1 MTRLTFLLFLV
12 LQRKV
17 AYFAMAGATPR
28 GRFHRLPCG
37 PSLRSVTLEPSPWL
51 RLLVSFAVVL
61 AALLFLIPGQAMA
74 ESEQPVQVP
83 GLDEQMH
90 KLDMEEIDRFINSMD
105 EETQKSIP
113 GGFSEIVSK
122 LAHRDFDWKP
132 ADVFRSIMAG
142 FFREIVANTALLG
155 KLVVLAIICAVLQN
169 LSSAF
174 ERGGAGQLTYMVTY
188 LVLVV
193 LAMGSFALAVNSG
206 REVVDKMVTFMQ
218 ALLPVLLT
226 LLVAVGGF
234 ASAAIFQPV
243 LFVSLTV
250 IGTLIKNIVLP
261 LIFLA
266 AVLGIAGNLSP
277 RLKLS
282 NMAGLLKTVAMG
294 ILGIFTTVFLGLLA
308 IQGVAGAVG
317 DGVTL
322 RVIKFSTDAFIPVVG
337 GMFSDALEAIVSS
350 SLLIKN
356 AVGIAGVVVVVM
368 LMALPLLK
376 ILCLSFIYK
385 LAGAIIQPV
394 GDGQVVD
401 CLNGL
406 GSSLISVFAA
416 VSVVGLMFF
425 FAITVVVAVGNLTVM
440 LR

>member
-1 MTRLTFLLFLV
+1 ML
-12 LQRKV
+12 
-17 AYFAMAGATPR
+17 
-28 GRFHRLPCG
+28 
-37 PSLRSVTLEPSPWL
+37 
-51 RLLVSFAVVL
+51 FAV
-61 AALLFLIPGQAMA
+61 PGQAIA
-74 ESEQPVQVP
+74 STEQTVSPP

-105 EETQKSIP
+105 EETQKAIP

-122 LAHRDFDWKP
+122 MVHRDFDWKP
-132 ADVFRSIMAG
+132 ADVFKNIMG
-142 FFREIVANTALLG
+142 SFFKEIVANSALLG
-155 KLVVLAIICAVLQN
+155 KLVILAIICAVLQN
-169 LSSAF
+169 LTLAF
-174 ERGGAGQLTYMVTY
+174 ERSGTGQLTYMVAY
-188 LVLVV
+188 LVLVA
-193 LAMGSFALAVNSG
+193 LALSSFALAVNAG
-206 REVVDKMVTFMQ
+206 REVVDSMVTFMQ

-261 LIFLA
+261 LIFFA
-266 AVLGIAGNLSP
+266 AVLGLAGSLSP

-282 NMAGLLKTVAMG
+282 NMAGLLKTVAMS
-294 ILGIFTTVFLGLLA
+294 ILGIFSTVFLGLLA
-308 IQGVAGAVG
+308 LQGVAGAVG
-317 DGVTL
+317 DGVAL
-322 RVIKFSTDAFIPVVG
+322 RIVKFSTDAFIPVVG

-368 LMALPLLK
+368 MMALPLLK
-376 ILCLSFIYK
+376 ILCLAFIYK
-385 LAGAIIQPV
+385 LAGAMLQPV

-401 CLNGL
+401 CLNDL

-425 FAITVVVAVGNLTVM
+425 FVITVVVAVGNFTVM

>member
-1 MTRLTFLLFLV
+1 MTRLTLLLF
-12 LQRKV
+12 
-17 AYFAMAGATPR
+17 
-28 GRFHRLPCG
+28 
-37 PSLRSVTLEPSPWL
+37 
-51 RLLVSFAVVL
+51 L

-74 ESEQPVQVP
+74 ETEQPVPAP

-122 LAHRDFDWKP
+122 LVHRDFDWKP

-142 FFREIVANTALLG
+142 FFREIVANSALLG

-193 LAMGSFALAVNSG
+193 LAMGSFALAVNAS

-376 ILCLSFIYK
+376 ILCLAFIYK
-385 LAGAIIQPV
+385 LAGAMIQPV

-401 CLNGL
+401 CLNDL

-425 FAITVVVAVGNLTVM
+425 FAITVVVAVGNFTVM